1 MTVSVCRKITF
12 DELCKSTHTQ
22 SISSFGLCIFLLN
35 SVGTGLSVLQFT
47 NLNMTRNLF
56 VVGISIFLGLSVPQY
71 FSEFAS
77 RAYHGP
83 VHTHAH
89 WVKFAVFHIV
99 LDWLLYNNCALLFS
113 TILKFTWVSF
123 CSGWW
128 VQFNNILN
136 IFFGSPIIITFIV
149 ALVLDNTLLWHVS
162 RKDRGLPWTRK
173 FRSFGADARNLEFYS
188 LPFGLHK
195 IFPPNSWVVF
205 FPAPFPSW

>member
-1 MTVSVCRKITF
+1 
-12 DELCKSTHTQ
+12 
-22 SISSFGLCIFLLN
+22 
-35 SVGTGLSVLQFT
+35 
-47 NLNMTRNLF
+47 MTRNLF

-83 VHTHAH
+83 VHTHAL
-89 WVKFAVFHIV
+89 WVKFAAFQIM

-149 ALVLDNTLLWHVS
+149 ALVLDNTGVYHGHASSGVLVKMPEILSSTVFHLVFT
-162 RKDRGLPWTRK
+162 KYFHQITELV
-173 FRSFGADARNLEFYS
+173 FS
-188 LPFGLHK
+188 LPPSFMVIFRDVHHKSTLSRDVARSPSLH
-195 IFPPNSWVVF
+195 P
-205 FPAPFPSW
+205 

>member
-1 MTVSVCRKITF
+1 VCFLVEFSGNWTF
-12 DELCKSTHTQ
+12 GA
-22 SISSFGLCIFLLN
+22 SIYQLKYDKEPLRGRLLN
-35 SVGTGLSVLQFT
+35 IPW
-47 NLNMTRNLF
+47 
-56 VVGISIFLGLSVPQY
+56 VVSSSIFFRVCFTSLPWPCPYTCALGKIAAFQ
-71 FSEFAS
+71 
-77 RAYHGP
+77 
-83 VHTHAH
+83 
-89 WVKFAVFHIV
+89 IV

-123 CSGWW
+123 CSWWW

-195 IFPPNSWVVF
+195 IFPPNY
-205 FPAPFPSW
+205 

>member
-1 MTVSVCRKITF
+1 MTVSVCRKMTF
-12 DELCKSTHTQ
+12 DQLCKYSHTAMH
-22 SISSFGLCIFLLN
+22 SISSFGLCVFLN

-89 WVKFAVFHIV
+89 WVKFAAFQIM
-99 LDWLLYNNCALLFS
+99 LDWLLYNNCALLLS
-113 TILKFTWVSF
+113 TILKFMWV
-123 CSGWW
+123 SGWW

-162 RKDRGLPWTRK
+162 KKDRGLGWTRK
-173 FRSFGADARNLEFYS
+173 FRNFGEDPRNHEFYR

-195 IFPPNSWVVF
+195 IFPPNY
-205 FPAPFPSW
+205 

>member
-1 MTVSVCRKITF
+1 M
-12 DELCKSTHTQ
+12 H

-83 VHTHAH
+83 VHTHAL
-89 WVKFAVFHIV
+89 WVKFAAFQIM

-113 TILKFTWVSF
+113 TTLKFTWVSF

-173 FRSFGADARNLEFYS
+173 FRSFGEDARNLEFYS

-195 IFPPNSWVVF
+195 IFPPNY
-205 FPAPFPSW
+205 

>member
-1 MTVSVCRKITF
+1 
-12 DELCKSTHTQ
+12 
-22 SISSFGLCIFLLN
+22 
-35 SVGTGLSVLQFT
+35 
-47 NLNMTRNLF
+47 

-89 WVKFAVFHIV
+89 W
-99 LDWLLYNNCALLFS
+99 
-113 TILKFTWVSF
+113 
-123 CSGWW
+123 
-128 VQFNNILN
+128 FNNILN

-173 FRSFGADARNLEFYS
+173 FRSFGEDARNLEFYS

-195 IFPPNSWVVF
+195 IFPPNF
-205 FPAPFPSW
+205 

>member
-1 MTVSVCRKITF
+1 
-12 DELCKSTHTQ
+12 
-22 SISSFGLCIFLLN
+22 
-35 SVGTGLSVLQFT
+35 VLQFT

-56 VVGISIFLGLSVPQY
+56 VIGFSIFLGLSVPQY

-89 WVKFAVFHIV
+89 W
-99 LDWLLYNNCALLFS
+99 
-113 TILKFTWVSF
+113 
-123 CSGWW
+123 
-128 VQFNNILN
+128 FNNILN

-162 RKDRGLPWTRK
+162 RKDRGLGWTRK
-173 FRSFGADARNLEFYS
+173 FRNFGEDPRNVEFYS

-195 IFPPNSWVVF
+195 IFPPNF
-205 FPAPFPSW
+205 